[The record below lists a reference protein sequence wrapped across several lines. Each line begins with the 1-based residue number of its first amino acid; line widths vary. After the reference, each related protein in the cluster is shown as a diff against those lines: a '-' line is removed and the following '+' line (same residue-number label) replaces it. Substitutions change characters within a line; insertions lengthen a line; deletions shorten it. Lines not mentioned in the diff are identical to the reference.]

1 MGEEF
6 PQCGKGW
13 VNPVGSPG
21 LSGIIR
27 TTVVIYNYTEDEP
40 GLPTVRNMS
49 RQSDESNPKIRCPL
63 AACVTLYCSLTTV
76 YSVSAVYAVVYF
88 QNDRST

>member
-40 GLPTVRNMS
+40 GLPTVRNT
-49 RQSDESNPKIRCPL
+49 E
-63 AACVTLYCSLTTV
+63 LT
-76 YSVSAVYAVVYF
+76 
-88 QNDRST
+88 

>member
-1 MGEEF
+1 MSRQSDESNPKIRCPLAACVTDIVSKTTCYIQQINDGRMGEEF

-40 GLPTVRNMS
+40 GLPTVRNT
-49 RQSDESNPKIRCPL
+49 E
-63 AACVTLYCSLTTV
+63 LT
-76 YSVSAVYAVVYF
+76 
-88 QNDRST
+88 